1 MRFWSIWR
9 PGYPMA
15 LKEKIER
22 TKDWAA
28 MELERLLPK
37 RAAYWVAMVQ
47 IGRATMTSQNV
58 PATSLD
64 NVLTNLG
71 NVKDGKPL
79 EQFKW
84 HESMRFPED
93 DHSEHVHV
101 APLDLNNLTE
111 DERAALPEVI
121 RHFLEE
127 REKTTVPEAQLPIPE
142 GETSDH

>member
-15 LKEKIER
+15 LSEKIER
-22 TKDWAA
+22 TKDWAS

-47 IGRATMTSQNV
+47 IGRATKTSQNV

-64 NVLTNLG
+64 NVLENLG
-71 NVKDGKPL
+71 RVKDGRPL

-84 HESMRFPED
+84 HETMRSDISP
-93 DHSEHVHV
+93 DHEHIHV
-101 APLDLNNLTE
+101 NPLDLDKLSPEEQAELPKVMQSFVTE
-111 DERAALPEVI
+111 KPLHERPLDNGKNGGDI
-121 RHFLEE
+121 
-127 REKTTVPEAQLPIPE
+127 
-142 GETSDH
+142 

>member
-1 MRFWSIWR
+1 MRFWSIWL

-15 LKEKIER
+15 LSEKINR

-37 RAAYWVAMVQ
+37 RAAYWIAMVQ

-64 NVLTNLG
+64 NVLDNLG
-71 NVKDGKPL
+71 RIKDGKEL
-79 EQFKW
+79 VQFKW
-84 HESMRFPED
+84 HESMRYPLE

-101 APLDLNNLTE
+101 APLDLMKITPE
-111 DERAALPEVI
+111 QREALPLVI
-121 RHFLEE
+121 REFLDKQDEAA
-127 REKTTVPEAQLPIPE
+127 REK
-142 GETSDH
+142 SDGTH

>member
-15 LKEKIER
+15 FKEKIER

-28 MELERLLPK
+28 MELEHLLPK

-47 IGRATMTSQNV
+47 IGKATMKSQNV

-64 NVLTNLG
+64 NVLENLG
-71 NVKDGKPL
+71 NVKNGKPL
-79 EQFKW
+79 KVFEW
-84 HESMRFPED
+84 HESKHFPED

-101 APLDLNNLTE
+101 APSSL
-111 DERAALPEVI
+111 LPVEPKRDRI
-121 RHFLEE
+121 
-127 REKTTVPEAQLPIPE
+127 
-142 GETSDH
+142 

>member
-15 LKEKIER
+15 LSEKIER
-22 TKDWAA
+22 TKDWAS

-47 IGRATMTSQNV
+47 IGRATKTSQNV

-64 NVLTNLG
+64 NVLENLG
-71 NVKDGKPL
+71 RVKDGRPL

-84 HESMRFPED
+84 HETMRSDISP
-93 DHSEHVHV
+93 DHEHVHV
-101 APLDLNNLTE
+101 APS
-111 DERAALPEVI
+111 
-121 RHFLEE
+121 
-127 REKTTVPEAQLPIPE
+127 QLPIQEAHPSFE
-142 GETSDH
+142 ALIDQDRPFHERPLDNGKNGGDI